1 MFKKITAITL
11 LIFVLNGC
19 TKDDL
24 CPEGTAT
31 TPNLIIVFRDIANP
45 LLRKNVNVLSVLTD
59 NIDSTEVVRY
69 ANTDSIVIPLDT
81 NTDVTRYLFKKS
93 IISGA
98 DTLNNIDKI
107 EFTYFRNNG
116 YVNRAC
122 GFKTEFENLEAV
134 LEDEG
139 NENWI
144 QQLTI
149 RRENINDEDSSH
161 ITVLH

>member
-1 MFKKITAITL
+1 M
-11 LIFVLNGC
+11 
-19 TKDDL
+19 
-24 CPEGTAT
+24 
-31 TPNLIIVFRDIANP
+31 
-45 LLRKNVNVLSVLTD
+45 LSVLTD